1 MKLKEVC
8 EKTGLTQKT
17 IRFYEERGLIA
28 PSHSTKNGR
37 SYRHYSDRDVVILN
51 EIATLRKALFTL
63 DEIATIQ
70 KDPSSTFDIFTGYK
84 ERIINLASTLKD
96 LEQTVQH
103 MELPSETNMSQLAQ
117 MLDHPTKTLTLPAY
131 DTNPHFRH
139 LEEMELERLK
149 KQHANL
155 DARQGDSPF
164 LLSIQQFTTRKQL
177 FSECMEYNSSLNG
190 GSANYPE
197 KGAVR
202 LMRIVHFI
210 LSAVITGATL
220 AIFVFLLTRKQSY
233 TETWNHIRCWLI
245 PLDLIAIILR
255 LTVSSFQA
263 NVSAIRSH
271 IRPNKDSVIKSGI
284 AALLIILSILGGT
297 CLASSPV
304 PAEETEYT
312 LVICSEQSFDRS
324 LLEDFQ
330 HMLTETVMEDASD
343 RQATITTLS
352 LQNSDDLMTLKKQL
366 STDAWSLYLFDQT
379 DYQIFIEKV
388 AVPSELE
395 FVPQDLSD
403 APFVTQFGV
412 EDLPFWGCVIDTG
425 NSTDAA
431 VMLEKLQTAH
441 FAFWYPR

>member
-1 MKLKEVC
+1 M
-8 EKTGLTQKT
+8 
-17 IRFYEERGLIA
+17 
-28 PSHSTKNGR
+28 
-37 SYRHYSDRDVVILN
+37 ILN

-70 KDPSSTFDIFTGYK
+70 KDPASTFDIFTSYK

-131 DTNPHFRH
+131 DTYPHFRH
-139 LEEMELERLK
+139 LEEMELERLR
-149 KQHANL
+149 KQHTNH
-155 DARQGDSPF
+155 DARRGDSPF

-177 FSECMEYNSSLNG
+177 FSEYTEYNSSLNG

-197 KGAVR
+197 KGTGR

-245 PLDLIAIILR
+245 SLDLIAIILR
-255 LTVSSFQA
+255 LTV
-263 NVSAIRSH
+263 
-271 IRPNKDSVIKSGI
+271 
-284 AALLIILSILGGT
+284 
-297 CLASSPV
+297 
-304 PAEETEYT
+304 
-312 LVICSEQSFDRS
+312 DRS

-330 HMLTETVMEDASD
+330 HMLTETVMEDASG

-366 STDAWSLYLFDQT
+366 STDACSLYLFNQT